1 MQTEMFNEDLS
12 IDGSLLK
19 EHLNKMIFIGTLK
32 INGEQLEYQKSP
44 NIQRKE
50 LNEDLVYYMV
60 CKGQLMKIGIAGGM
74 MGWNGRVGMYRKGIL
89 NGKGDGTN
97 HRIFRIMKER
107 KLTKELIYVFGIYT
121 PPQVVDVICPMN
133 GTVVQ
138 QEVQIHRNIERSL
151 TAEFL
156 SEGYELPFSKQLN

>member
-60 CKGQLMKIGIAGGM
+60 CKGQLMKIG
-74 MGWNGRVGMYRKGIL
+74 
-89 NGKGDGTN
+89 
-97 HRIFRIMKER
+97 
-107 KLTKELIYVFGIYT
+107 KL
-121 PPQVVDVICPMN
+121 
-133 GTVVQ
+133 
-138 QEVQIHRNIERSL
+138 
-151 TAEFL
+151 
-156 SEGYELPFSKQLN
+156 